1 MAGARDGR
9 GCDGLDLLGRIEAL
23 DDRPLVAHGLGLGLV
38 VLASLVRL
46 QLEPWLA
53 GAVPFAFHYPV
64 VVVAALLGG
73 VAVGC
78 TALAATLAA
87 VWWLVL
93 PAGDGPPAQDLL
105 GMALFAGSSVIVIV
119 CAAILRRARAGI
131 AAIERRRLQ
140 AMAEEQRRLSL
151 VLDNLSEAVTAVF
164 LDTGVTLRNR
174 AWLRFHGVASFAEL
188 PGWGQEEV
196 GSLFE
201 LFTADGRRLARDEF
215 PLPRALRG
223 ERFEALELRVR
234 RIADGRQWWGS
245 YNGAALRDAGGRVQ
259 AALISMRD
267 ISDRKAAEQRQ
278 DLLLR
283 ELAHRVK
290 NMLAL
295 IGALAR
301 QTGGSTPRTAD
312 FLPAFEARLAALG
325 AAHDLLTAT
334 GWEGVALPDL
344 ARAALAGHQ
353 GGERVRLDLPPVR
366 LPPALAQTLGLV
378 LHELAT
384 NAHKYGAL
392 STEAGRVDFSAA
404 CADGRLD
411 LLWRETGGPPVTPP
425 TRQGFGTVLVT
436 QGVRHQHRGEIE
448 VSWRPEGLLCRLR
461 VPLEAEG

>member
-1 MAGARDGR
+1 MAGARGKPALV
-9 GCDGLDLLGRIEAL
+9 GLGLLGVVGL
-23 DDRPLVAHGLGLGLV
+23 GDRPLAAHGLCLSLV
-38 VLASLVRL
+38 ALASLLRL
-46 QLEPWLA
+46 PLEPWLA
-53 GAVPFAFHYPV
+53 GTLPFAFHYPV
-64 VVVAALLGG
+64 IVLAALIGG
-73 VAVGC
+73 VAVGGA
-78 TALAATLAA
+78 ALAATLLA

-93 PAGDGPPAQDLL
+93 PINGGTPAQHLTDILL
-105 GMALFAGSSVIVIV
+105 FTGSAAIVIAI
-119 CAAILRRARAGI
+119 AALLRRAQGTI
-131 AAIERRRLQ
+131 DAIETRRLQ
-140 AMAEEQRRLSL
+140 ALAEEQRRLSL

-174 AWLRFHGVASFAEL
+174 AWLGFHGMASFEEL
-188 PGWGQEEV
+188 PAWEQERV
-196 GSLFE
+196 GDLFA
-201 LFTADGRRLARDEF
+201 LTTADGRDVAREDF

-223 ERFEALELRVR
+223 ESFADLELRVR
-234 RIADGRQWWGS
+234 RVADGRTWWGS
-245 YNGAALRDAGGRVQ
+245 YNGAALRDATGRVR

-295 IGALAR
+295 IGAIAR
-301 QTGGSTPRTAD
+301 QTSGSTERTAD
-312 FLPAFEARLAALG
+312 FLPAFAARLAALG

-392 STEAGRVDFSAA
+392 ATEAGRVDFTAT
-404 CADGRLD
+404 CQDDMLD
-411 LLWRETGGPPVTPP
+411 LRWREEGGPPVAPP
-425 TRQGFGTVLVT
+425 ARAGFGTVLIT
-436 QGVRHQHRGEIE
+436 RGVRHQHQGE
-448 VSWRPEGLLCRLR
+448 VLVDWRPEGLVCRLR
-461 VPLEAEG
+461 LPLGP